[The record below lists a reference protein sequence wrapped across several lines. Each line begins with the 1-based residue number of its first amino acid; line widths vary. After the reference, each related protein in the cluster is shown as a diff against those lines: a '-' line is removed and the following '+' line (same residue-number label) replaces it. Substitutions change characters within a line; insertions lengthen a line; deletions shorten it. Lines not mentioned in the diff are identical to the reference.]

1 GDEVVGDDDVMEM
14 VVGMTMV
21 RREMVRWRQL
31 EVVCIGCG
39 GQKSRRRLKTALENK
54 RERSGRL

>member
-1 GDEVVGDDDVMEM
+1 GDEVVGDDEVMEI

-21 RREMVRWRQL
+21 RREMVRWRRL

-39 GQKSRRRLKTALENK
+39 SRKSRRRWETALENK
-54 RERSGRL
+54 RERSVRL